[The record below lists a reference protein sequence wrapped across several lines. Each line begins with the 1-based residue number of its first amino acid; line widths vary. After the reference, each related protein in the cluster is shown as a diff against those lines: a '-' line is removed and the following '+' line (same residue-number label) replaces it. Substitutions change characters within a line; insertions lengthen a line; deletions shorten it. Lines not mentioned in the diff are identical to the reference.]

1 MGAGPVNGSA
11 GTFPDGCYR
20 EGRIRSMPA
29 SWRCVITALLLPALV
44 AGCATYGERLDQAR
58 SLAEAGRYEAAR
70 ARLDD
75 ALAPEG
81 DDRLLYHLEHGAV
94 AHMAGDYRDSIELFA
109 RAERIGEALFTR
121 RLSDT
126 LRATLSSPENSPY
139 RGMAHELAYIHY
151 FQSLNYLA
159 LAMEADGRARRGLLD
174 EALVETRKL
183 DARLSELALLLG
195 EYDERNGTAD
205 DQSLARLYR
214 GLDPLTAEAVGPQ
227 NLRFRE
233 AAWLRYLSGV
243 LYEMAGERDDAR
255 IAYARAAELYESGYA
270 AQYGLGSAIIEQAR
284 RDAERLARP
293 GAPASSRSNVGK
305 TASVARSRK
314 RAEPRP
320 PETAEVVIIEHVNHV
335 PPRDELNLLLVADP
349 WQRSIRLAPWLEGP
363 PETRRAQQAWFR
375 MMYTDTGPLAMMLHF
390 TQGGL
395 PGAFYANFEKRFYL
409 GPLWDDL
416 REWGVIDALNSG
428 VRVTVPY
435 PGPPPERPAPTV
447 VRVDG
452 ERHELVPADD
462 PAMIG
467 YQSLLLEAGPR
478 LRAAVARRVFQN
490 VLAERLARE
499 MEEHE
504 SPLGIILALMTR
516 AGVSVA
522 SESDTRAWQMLPAR
536 VHMTR
541 VTLPPGEHEL
551 RLERGRFTT
560 TGDEPSDTAR
570 LALAAG
576 EVRVLMARSMDR
588 DTSTGTAPL
597 KGSRER

>member
-1 MGAGPVNGSA
+1 
-11 GTFPDGCYR
+11 
-20 EGRIRSMPA
+20 MPA
-29 SWRCVITALLLPALV
+29 SWRCVITALLLPALA

-58 SLAEAGRYEAAR
+58 SLAQAGRYEAAR
-70 ARLDD
+70 DRLDD

-94 AHMAGDYRDSIELFA
+94 AYMAGDYRDSIELFA
-109 RAERIGEALFTR
+109 RAEHIGEDLFTR

-126 LRATLSSPENSPY
+126 LRATLSSPQNSPY

-151 FQSLNYLA
+151 FQALNYLS
-159 LAMEADGRARRGLLD
+159 LAMEADGRERRRLLD

-183 DARLSELALLLG
+183 DARLSELALILG
-195 EYDERNGTAD
+195 EYDERNGTTD

-255 IAYARAAELYESGYA
+255 IAYTRAAELYESGYA
-270 AQYGLGSAIIEQAR
+270 DQYGLGSAIIEQAR
-284 RDAERLARP
+284 RDAERLDRP
-293 GAPASSRSNVGK
+293 GAPASSHPGADK
-305 TASVARSRK
+305 TSPVVRSRK
-314 RAEPRP
+314 LTGARS

-335 PPRDELNLLLVADP
+335 PPRDELNLLLVADL
-349 WQRSIRLAPWLEGP
+349 WQRSIRLAPWLDGP

-395 PGAFYANFEKRFYL
+395 PGSFYANFEKRFYL

-416 REWGVIDALNSG
+416 REWGVIDALNTG

-435 PGPPPERPAPTV
+435 PGPPPERPGPTA

-452 ERHELVPADD
+452 QRHELVPADD

-516 AGVSVA
+516 ASVSVA

-536 VHMTR
+536 IRMAR
-541 VTLPPGEHEL
+541 LALPPGEHEL
-551 RLERGRFTT
+551 SLERGRFTVPD
-560 TGDEPSDTAR
+560 GEPSNTIR
-570 LALAAG
+570 VELAAG
-576 EVRVLMARSMDR
+576 EVRVLMARSMDPETTS
-588 DTSTGTAPL
+588 DTMPL
-597 KGSRER
+597 KGSREQ